1 MSQIRVNVNVPTKV
15 EVKEY
20 SGKAIKNLDLTSK
33 DPDPVY
39 VQQIITPS
47 FRLLRPKLIRASK
60 MEVYKGAY
68 KFEVTRPELS
78 GQKDIRMDA
87 DSTGKF
93 ATRRSTWKKWWW
105 DLKEGQSRNNGRAV
119 GLCFLMISNA
129 VNAGPPEIAYLSF
142 FLPTTT
148 TKGPPQRNP
157 GYLPANG
164 TQYVS
169 GNTTNR
175 LVLVHDASRLE
186 KKNAAPTVDI
196 FSGMSTVSFAPRSC
210 KTLNARPTVKPNK
223 PSPGLPSLR
232 RFCETH
238 GQLLVLSVKILL
250 KLDPPRLPALAAP
263 HFRLVDVVHRALLAT
278 YIFRDRQLPS
288 SLWERFLGFISLLLR
303 VDLAPGLYHVDLA
316 ASTAYSS
323 QALQIHMYLHASA
336 HLHSVLTA
344 VFASGSHGR
353 RQRQR

>member
-60 MEVYKGAY
+60 MEKI
-68 KFEVTRPELS
+68 S
-78 GQKDIRMDA
+78 GW
-87 DSTGKF
+87 
-93 ATRRSTWKKWWW
+93 TRRSTWKKWWW

-129 VNAGPPEIAYLSF
+129 VNAGPPEIYLSF

-164 TQYVS
+164 SILRGLTRNCQQ
-169 GNTTNR
+169 